1 MDLIGS
7 IIAIVIGVLLLVWTV
22 HIVLTILGWVLIVV
36 GGVWLVRNLLGRRSR
51 SDL

>member
-7 IIAIVIGVLLLVWTV
+7 IIAIVIGVLLLVWTIHV
-22 HIVLTILGWVLIVV
+22 VLTILGWVLIIA
-36 GGVWLVRNLLGRRSR
+36 GAIWLLKNLVGRRSR